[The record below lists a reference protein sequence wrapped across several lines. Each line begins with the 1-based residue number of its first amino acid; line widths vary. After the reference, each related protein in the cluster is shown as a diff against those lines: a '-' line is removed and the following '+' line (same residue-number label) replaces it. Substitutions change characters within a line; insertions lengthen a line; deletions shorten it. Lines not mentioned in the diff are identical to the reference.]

1 MAFHNDRITTETRR
15 LSKVMTV
22 INNVHRKRG
31 SEKIFSINFR
41 VKVHQKKKNINFF
54 FDGWP
59 TLNYNIE
66 RIDYLIYEWN

>member
-41 VKVHQKKKNINFF
+41 VKVHQKKNEKFF
-54 FDGWP
+54 F
-59 TLNYNIE
+59 
-66 RIDYLIYEWN
+66 